1 MIAKEVTSVVF
12 PPEGL
17 VLNRSKLAQPPTKP
31 PGTQRAAGY
40 GVVLTY
46 QTAPCASR
54 SNRATCTP
62 ANPFQFQDSPPNV
75 FAQHSSVQ
83 PRIRTKVF

>member
-1 MIAKEVTSVVF
+1 MIAEEVTSVVF

-31 PGTQRAAGY
+31 LGTQRAAGY
-40 GVVLTY
+40 GVVLTH
-46 QTAPCASR
+46 QTAPRASR

-62 ANPFQFQDSPPNV
+62 ANPFQDSPPNV

-83 PRIRTKVF
+83 PRIRIEVF